1 MARKKYG
8 PYPKDVTRV
17 EFLKGQILMTE
28 TGYPAHPKV
37 ARDAY
42 GDSCRPAPEEGWF
55 WIPATPLAASRIR
68 HRGLKAVGTLT
79 TTFIPRQEPVV
90 LDPNFGPQD
99 VPAIGTRAHTELMLA
114 EKEERRVSGG
124 R

>member
-8 PYPKDVTRV
+8 PYPQDVTRV

-28 TGYPAHPKV
+28 TGYPAHHTI

-55 WIPATPLAASRIR
+55 WIPATPRAAADIR
-68 HRGLKAVGTLT
+68 RRGLKAVGSLT
-79 TTFIPRQEPVV
+79 TTFIPQQEPVV
-90 LDPNFGPQD
+90 LDPNFGPED
-99 VPAIGTRAHTELMLA
+99 VPVMGTQAHTELML
-114 EKEERRVSGG
+114 EETRRARASGG
-124 R
+124 H